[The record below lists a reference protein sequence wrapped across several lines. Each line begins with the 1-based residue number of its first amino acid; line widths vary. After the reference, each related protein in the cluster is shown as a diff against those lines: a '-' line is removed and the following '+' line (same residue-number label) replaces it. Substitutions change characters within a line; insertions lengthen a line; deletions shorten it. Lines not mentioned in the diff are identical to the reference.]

1 MIIRKKPPRK
11 LALHEPIRHENH
23 GRPQSRRDFL
33 GRGFLSGAAYIT
45 APTFFSLFANPRAA
59 QAALAPD
66 IDALRQQCGIAT
78 SGAGKIPFI
87 AFDLAGGA
95 NLNGSEALIGGQG
108 GQLDFLSAAGYANLG
123 LPGNMVPNSPNP
135 GSPTNNF
142 IDTSL
147 GLAWHSDGGMLR
159 GILSRTAAGTRAG
172 VNGAV
177 IGALS
182 ENDTMNNPH
191 NPMYGIWKAGADGQL
206 LTLIGSE
213 PTVSGG
219 NSLAPADM
227 IDLTV
232 TPTVVDQASDVTG
245 LVNTGQLGTLFAN
258 PSDAVSVLESIA
270 RISGGTDPNA
280 FGGKLGQVNMLTRDT
295 AIKTA
300 LRCGYVKSADL
311 VNTFG
316 NPASLN
322 PDLDT
327 NIVGSSGIFTQ
338 AEYAASSDF
347 KKTAAIM
354 KMVVNGFAG
363 AGTIE
368 MGGFD
373 YHGQGR
379 ATGEDRNFQA
389 GVCIGACLE
398 YAARVGL
405 PLMIYVFS
413 DGSVNAN
420 GMVDNTTDGRGKFMW
435 ASDNQ
440 TTAASIMLVYNP
452 KGRPA
457 LLHGAT
463 SQQIGYYDADG
474 SVNTTSS
481 PAANSVEQLVQTV
494 VLNYMALH
502 GQQGQFGTLFPTQGL
517 GSAAGQDAVTAFAP
531 IVNGKIGA

>member
-1 MIIRKKPPRK
+1 MIIRNKPPRK
-11 LALHEPIRHENH
+11 LALHEPIRHQNH
-23 GRPQSRRDFL
+23 GRPHSRRDFL
-33 GRGFLSGAAYIT
+33 GRGFLTGAAYIT

-66 IDALRQQCGIAT
+66 IDALRAQCGIAT

-135 GSPTNNF
+135 GSATNNF
-142 IDTSL
+142 VDTSL

-159 GILSRTAAGTRAG
+159 GILSRTAVATRAG

-177 IGALS
+177 IAALS

-213 PTVSGG
+213 PTMSGG

-227 IDLTV
+227 INLTV
-232 TPTVVDQASDVTG
+232 TPTVVKQASDVTG

-270 RISGGTDPNA
+270 RISGGTDLNA
-280 FGGKLGQVNMLTRDT
+280 FGGKLGQVNMLTRDS

-347 KKTAAIM
+347 QKTAAIM
-354 KMVVNGFAG
+354 KMVINGFAG

-368 MGGFD
+368 MGGYD

-398 YAARVGL
+398 YAARAGL

-420 GMVDNTTDGRGKFMW
+420 GMVDNTVDGRGKFMW

-494 VLNYMALH
+494 ILNYMALH

-517 GSAAGQDAVTAFAP
+517 GGAAALDAITAFAP

>member
-1 MIIRKKPPRK
+1 MIIRNKPPRK
-11 LALHEPIRHENH
+11 LALNEPIPHENH
-23 GRPQSRRDFL
+23 GKPHSRRDFL
-33 GRGFLSGAAYIT
+33 GRGLITGAAYIT
-45 APTFFSLFANPRAA
+45 APTFFSLFANPRQAE
-59 QAALAPD
+59 AALSND
-66 IDALRQQCGIAT
+66 IETLAQDCGIVT
-78 SGAGKIPFI
+78 QGAGKIPFI

-95 NLNGSEALIGGQG
+95 NLNGSEALIGGPG

-123 LPGNMVPNSPNP
+123 LPGDMTPNTASFVN
-135 GSPTNNF
+135 
-142 IDTSL
+142 TSL

-159 GILSRTAAGTRAG
+159 GILSRTAVGTRAG

-177 IGALS
+177 IAALS

-191 NPMYGIWKAGADGQL
+191 SPIYGIAKTGSNGAL

-219 NSLAPADM
+219 NSVAPADM
-227 IDLTV
+227 IDLTL

-245 LVNTGQLGTLFAN
+245 LVNTGQLGTLFTD
-258 PSDAVSVLESIA
+258 PSDAVAVLESIA
-270 RISGGTDPNA
+270 RISGGTDPSA
-280 FGGKLGQVNMLTRDT
+280 FGGKLGQVNMLTRDS

-311 VNTFG
+311 VDTFG
-316 NPASLN
+316 DPATLN
-322 PDLDT
+322 PDLDM
-327 NIVGSSGIFTQ
+327 NIVGGSGIFSK
-338 AEYAASSDF
+338 AEYDANSDYQ
-347 KKTAAIM
+347 KTAAIM
-354 KMVVNGFAG
+354 KMVVHGFAG

-398 YAARVGL
+398 YAARVGM
-405 PLMIYVFS
+405 PLMVYVFS
-413 DGSVNAN
+413 DGSLNAN
-420 GMVDNTTDGRGKFMW
+420 GMVDNTPDGRGKFMW

-452 KGRPA
+452 KSRPV
-457 LLHGAT
+457 LLHGTT
-463 SQQIGYYDADG
+463 SQQIGYYDPGG

-481 PAANSVEQLVQTV
+481 PAANSVEQLVETV

-502 GQQGQFGTLFPTQGL
+502 GTQGQFATLFPNQGL
-517 GSAAGQDAVTAFAP
+517 GNAAAQTAITAFAP
-531 IVNGKIGA
+531 IVNGKIA

>member
-23 GRPQSRRDFL
+23 GRPRSRRDFL
-33 GRGFLSGAAYIT
+33 GRGFLTGAAYIT
-45 APTFFSLFANPRAA
+45 APTFFSLFADPRVA
-59 QAALAPD
+59 QAALAAD
-66 IDALRQQCGIAT
+66 IEALKTQCGIAT

-123 LPGNMVPNSPNP
+123 LPGDMVPNSPNP
-135 GSPTNNF
+135 ASPTNNF
-142 IDTSL
+142 INSSL

-159 GILSRTAAGTRAG
+159 GILSRTAVATRAG
-172 VNGAV
+172 TNGAV
-177 IGALS
+177 IAALS

-219 NSLAPADM
+219 NSIAPADM

-270 RISGGTDPNA
+270 RISGGTDLNA

-316 NPASLN
+316 NPATLN
-322 PDLDT
+322 PSLDT
-327 NIVGSSGIFTQ
+327 NIVGGSGIFSQ
-338 AEYAASSDF
+338 AEYTASSDYQ
-347 KKTAAIM
+347 KTAAIM

-413 DGSVNAN
+413 DGSLNAN
-420 GMVDNTTDGRGKFMW
+420 GMVDNTVDGRGKFMW

-463 SQQIGYYDADG
+463 SQQIGYYDAGG

-494 VLNYMALH
+494 ILNYMALH
-502 GQQGQFGTLFPTQGL
+502 GQQGQFGTLFPNQGL
-517 GSAAGQDAVTAFAP
+517 GSGASLDAITAFEP
-531 IVNGKIGA
+531 IVNGKIGG

>member
-33 GRGFLSGAAYIT
+33 GRGFLTGAAYIT
-45 APTFFSLFANPRAA
+45 APTFFSLFANPRVA
-59 QAALAPD
+59 QAALAAD
-66 IDALRQQCGIAT
+66 IEALKTQCGIAT

-87 AFDLAGGA
+87 CFDLAGGA

-123 LPGNMVPNSPNP
+123 LPGDMVPNSPNP
-135 GSPTNNF
+135 ASPSNNF
-142 IDTSL
+142 VNSSL

-159 GILSRTAAGTRAG
+159 GILSRTAVATRAG
-172 VNGAV
+172 VNGSV
-177 IGALS
+177 IAALS

-219 NSLAPADM
+219 NSVAPADM
-227 IDLTV
+227 INLTV
-232 TPTVVDQASDVTG
+232 SPTVVDQASDVTG
-245 LVNTGQLGTLFAN
+245 LVNTGQLGTLFTN
-258 PSDAVSVLESIA
+258 PQDAVSVLESIE
-270 RISGGTDPNA
+270 RISGGTDLNA

-316 NPASLN
+316 NPATLN
-322 PDLDT
+322 PNLDT
-327 NIVGSSGIFTQ
+327 NIVGASGIFSA
-338 AEYAASSDF
+338 AEYAANSDYQ
-347 KKTAAIM
+347 TTGAIM
-354 KMVVNGFAG
+354 KMVINGFAG

-413 DGSVNAN
+413 DGSLNAN
-420 GMVDNTTDGRGKFMW
+420 GVVDNTPDGRGKYMW

-457 LLHGAT
+457 LLNGAA
-463 SQQIGYYDADG
+463 SNQIGYYDPDG

-494 VLNYMALH
+494 VLNYLALH
-502 GQQGQFGTLFPTQGL
+502 GEQGQFGTLFPTQGL
-517 GSAAGQDAVTAFAP
+517 GTAAALDAITAFAP
-531 IVNGKIGA
+531 IVNGKIGG

>member
-23 GRPQSRRDFL
+23 GRPHSRRDFL
-33 GRGFLSGAAYIT
+33 GRGFLTGAAYIT

-66 IDALRQQCGIAT
+66 IEALRQQCGIAT

-142 IDTSL
+142 IDSSL

-159 GILSRTAAGTRAG
+159 GILSRTALGTRAG

-177 IGALS
+177 IAALS

-227 IDLTV
+227 IDPTV
-232 TPTVVDQASDVTG
+232 MPTVVAQASDVTG
-245 LVNTGQLGTLFAN
+245 LVNTGQLGTLFTN

-270 RISGGTDPNA
+270 RISGGTNLNA

-311 VNTFG
+311 VDTFG
-316 NPASLN
+316 NPAALN

-354 KMVVNGFAG
+354 KMVINGFAG

-368 MGGFD
+368 MGGYD

-452 KGRPA
+452 KGRA
-457 LLHGAT
+457 TLLHGAT

-517 GSAAGQDAVTAFAP
+517 GSAAGQDAVTAFEP

>member
-1 MIIRKKPPRK
+1 MIIRTKPPRK
-11 LALHEPIRHENH
+11 LGLHEPIRHDNH

-33 GRGFLSGAAYIT
+33 GRGFLTGAAYIT
-45 APTFFSLFANPRAA
+45 APTFFSLFANPRKAH
-59 QAALAPD
+59 AALAGD

-123 LPGNMVPNSPNP
+123 LPGDMVPNSPNAA
-135 GSPTNNF
+135 SATNNF
-142 IDTSL
+142 VDTSL

-159 GILSRTAAGTRAG
+159 GIQSRTAVGTRANT
-172 VNGAV
+172 NGAV
-177 IGALS
+177 IAALS

-191 NPMYGIWKAGADGQL
+191 NPMYGIWKAGAGGQL

-219 NSLAPADM
+219 NSVAPADM

-245 LVNTGQLGTLFAN
+245 LVNTGQLGTLFTN

-280 FGGKLGQVNMLTRDT
+280 FGGKLGQVNMLTRDS

-311 VNTFG
+311 VDTFG
-316 NPASLN
+316 NPAALN
-322 PDLDT
+322 PDKDL
-327 NIVGSSGIFTQ
+327 NIVGGSGIFST
-338 AEYAASSDF
+338 AEYTANSDYQ
-347 KKTAAIM
+347 KTAAIM

-413 DGSVNAN
+413 DGSLNAN
-420 GMVDNTTDGRGKFMW
+420 GMVDNSVDGRGKLMW

-463 SQQIGYYDADG
+463 SQQIGFYDADG

-494 VLNYMALH
+494 ILNYMALH
-502 GQQGQFGTLFPTQGL
+502 GEQGQFGTLFPTQGL
-517 GSAAGQDAVTAFAP
+517 GSSAGLDAITAFAP

>member
-23 GRPQSRRDFL
+23 RRPQSRRDFL
-33 GRGFLSGAAYIT
+33 GRGFLTGAAYIT

-270 RISGGTDPNA
+270 RISGGTDPSA

>member
-1 MIIRKKPPRK
+1 MIIRNKPPRK
-11 LALHEPIRHENH
+11 LALNEPIRHENH
-23 GRPQSRRDFL
+23 GRPRSRRDFL
-33 GRGFLSGAAYIT
+33 GRGLITGAAYIT
-45 APTFFSLFANPRAA
+45 APTFFSLFANPRRAE
-59 QAALAPD
+59 AALASD
-66 IDALRQQCGIAT
+66 IQALAVDCGIVT
-78 SGAGKIPFI
+78 QGAGKIPFI

-123 LPGNMVPNSPNP
+123 LPGDMVPNSPNP

-142 IDTSL
+142 VNTSL

-159 GILSRTAAGTRAG
+159 GILSRTSVGTRAG

-177 IGALS
+177 IAALS

-191 NPMYGIWKAGADGQL
+191 SPIYGIAKTGSNGSL

-219 NSLAPADM
+219 NSVAPADM
-227 IDLTV
+227 IDLTL

-258 PSDAVSVLESIA
+258 PSDAVAVLESIA

-316 NPASLN
+316 NPATLN
-322 PDLDT
+322 PNLDT
-327 NIVGSSGIFTQ
+327 NIVGSSGIFSQ

-347 KKTAAIM
+347 QTTAAIM
-354 KMVVNGFAG
+354 KMVINGFAG

-389 GVCIGACLE
+389 GICIGACLE

-413 DGSVNAN
+413 DGSLNAN
-420 GMVDNTTDGRGKFMW
+420 GMVDNTPDGRGKFMW

-440 TTAASIMLVYNP
+440 TTAASIILVYNP
-452 KGRPA
+452 KGRPV

-463 SQQIGYYDADG
+463 SQQIGYYDPGG

-481 PAANSVEQLVQTV
+481 PAANSVEQLVETV
-494 VLNYMALH
+494 ILNYLALH
-502 GQQGQFGTLFPTQGL
+502 GTQGQFATLFPNQGL
-517 GSAAGQDAVTAFAP
+517 GNAAAQDAITAFEA
-531 IVNGKIGA
+531 IVNGKIA

>member
-33 GRGFLSGAAYIT
+33 GRGFLTGAAYIT

-270 RISGGTDPNA
+270 RISGGTDPSA
-280 FGGKLGQVNMLTRDT
+280 FGGKLRQVNMLTRDK

>member
-1 MIIRKKPPRK
+1 MIIRNKPPRK
-11 LALHEPIRHENH
+11 LALNEPIPHENH
-23 GRPQSRRDFL
+23 GRPHSRRDFL
-33 GRGFLSGAAYIT
+33 GRGLITGAAYIT
-45 APTFFSLFANPRAA
+45 APTFFSLFANPRQAE
-59 QAALAPD
+59 AALSAD
-66 IDALRQQCGIAT
+66 IETLAQDCGIVT
-78 SGAGKIPFI
+78 QGAGKIPFI

-123 LPGNMVPNSPNP
+123 LPGDMTPNNP
-135 GSPTNNF
+135 SFVN
-142 IDTSL
+142 TSL

-177 IGALS
+177 IPALS

-191 NPMYGIWKAGADGQL
+191 SPIYGIATTGSNGSL

-219 NSLAPADM
+219 NSVAPADM
-227 IDLTV
+227 INLTL

-245 LVNTGQLGTLFAN
+245 LVNTGQLGTLFPD

-270 RISGGTDPNA
+270 RISGGTDPSA
-280 FGGKLGQVNMLTRDT
+280 FGGKLAQVNMLTRDT

-311 VNTFG
+311 VDTFG
-316 NPASLN
+316 NPATLN

-327 NIVGSSGIFTQ
+327 NIVGGSGIFST
-338 AEYAASSDF
+338 AEYTANADYQ
-347 KKTAAIM
+347 KTAAIM
-354 KMVVNGFAG
+354 KMVVHGFAG

-368 MGGFD
+368 MSGFD

-398 YAARVGL
+398 YAARVGM
-405 PLMIYVFS
+405 PLMVYVFS
-413 DGSVNAN
+413 DGSLNAN
-420 GMVDNTTDGRGKFMW
+420 GMVDNTPDGRGKFMW

-452 KGRPA
+452 KSRPV
-457 LLHGAT
+457 LLHGTT
-463 SQQIGYYDADG
+463 SQQIGYYDPGG

-481 PAANSVEQLVQTV
+481 PAANSVEQLVETV
-494 VLNYMALH
+494 ILNYMALH
-502 GQQGQFGTLFPTQGL
+502 GTQGQFATLFPNQGL
-517 GSAAGQDAVTAFAP
+517 GNSAAQEAITAFEP
-531 IVNGKIGA
+531 IVNGKIS

>member
-23 GRPQSRRDFL
+23 GRPHSRRDFL
-33 GRGFLSGAAYIT
+33 GRGFLTGAAYIT
-45 APTFFSLFANPRAA
+45 APTFFSLFANPRVA
-59 QAALAPD
+59 QAALAAD
-66 IDALRQQCGIAT
+66 IEALKTQCGIAT

-123 LPGNMVPNSPNP
+123 LPGDMVPNSPNP
-135 GSPTNNF
+135 ASPTNNF
-142 IDTSL
+142 VNSSL

-159 GILSRTAAGTRAG
+159 GILSRTALATRAST
-172 VNGAV
+172 NGAV
-177 IGALS
+177 IAALS

-219 NSLAPADM
+219 NSVAPADM

-245 LVNTGQLGTLFAN
+245 LVNTGQLGTLFTN

-270 RISGGTDPNA
+270 RISGGTDLNS

-316 NPASLN
+316 NPATLN
-322 PDLDT
+322 PNLDT
-327 NIVGSSGIFTQ
+327 NIVGGSGIFTQ
-338 AEYAASSDF
+338 AEFAASSDYQ
-347 KKTAAIM
+347 KTAAIM

-413 DGSVNAN
+413 DGSLNAN
-420 GMVDNTTDGRGKFMW
+420 GMVDNTVDGRGKFMW

-452 KGRPA
+452 KGRPT

-463 SQQIGYYDADG
+463 SQQIGYYDTDG

-481 PAANSVEQLVQTV
+481 PAANSVEQLVETV
-494 VLNYMALH
+494 ILNYMALH
-502 GQQGQFGTLFPTQGL
+502 GDQGQFGTLFPNQGL
-517 GSAAGQDAVTAFAP
+517 GSAAGLDAITAFEP
-531 IVNGKIGA
+531 IVNGKIGG

>member
-1 MIIRKKPPRK
+1 MIIRNKPPRK

-23 GRPQSRRDFL
+23 GRPRTRRDFL
-33 GRGFLSGAAYIT
+33 GRGLITGAAYIT
-45 APTFFSLFANPRAA
+45 APTFFSLFANPRLAE
-59 QAALAPD
+59 AALAND
-66 IDALRQQCGIAT
+66 IQTLAQDCGIVT
-78 SGAGKIPFI
+78 QGAGKIPFI

-123 LPGNMVPNSPNP
+123 LPGDMVPNAPNP
-135 GSPTNNF
+135 KSPTNNW

-159 GILSRTAAGTRAG
+159 GILSRTAVGTRAG

-177 IGALS
+177 IPALS

-191 NPMYGIWKAGADGQL
+191 SPLYGIAMTGSNGAL

-219 NSLAPADM
+219 NSVAPADM
-227 IDLTV
+227 INPTLQ
-232 TPTVVDQASDVTG
+232 PTVVDQASDVTG
-245 LVNTGQLGTLFAN
+245 LVNTGQLGTLFTN
-258 PSDAVSVLESIA
+258 PSDAVAVLESIE

-316 NPASLN
+316 NPATLN
-322 PDLDT
+322 PNLDT
-327 NIVGSSGIFTQ
+327 NIVGSSGIFSQ
-338 AEYAASSDF
+338 AEYAASSDYQ
-347 KKTAAIM
+347 TTGAIM
-354 KMVVNGFAG
+354 KMVINGFAG

-398 YAARVGL
+398 YAARVGM
-405 PLMIYVFS
+405 PLMLYIFS
-413 DGSVNAN
+413 DGSLNAN
-420 GMVDNTTDGRGKFMW
+420 GMVDNTPDGRGKFMW

-440 TTAASIMLVYNP
+440 TTAASIILVYNP
-452 KGRPA
+452 KSRPM

-463 SQQIGYYDADG
+463 SQQIGFYDPGG
-474 SVNTTSS
+474 SVDTTGS
-481 PAANSVEQLVQTV
+481 PAANSVEQLVETV
-494 VLNYMALH
+494 ILNYMALH
-502 GQQGQFGTLFPTQGL
+502 GTQGQFASLFPNQGL
-517 GSAAGQDAVTAFAP
+517 GNSAAQEAVTAFAP
-531 IVNGKIGA
+531 IVNGKLA

>member
-1 MIIRKKPPRK
+1 MIIRTKPPRK
-11 LALHEPIRHENH
+11 LALHEPIRHDNH

-33 GRGFLSGAAYIT
+33 ARGFLTGAAYIT
-45 APTFFSLFANPRAA
+45 APTFFSLFANPRVA
-59 QAALAPD
+59 QAALASD

-123 LPGNMVPNSPNP
+123 LPGDMVPNSPNP
-135 GSPTNNF
+135 GSATNNF
-142 IDTSL
+142 VDTSL

-172 VNGAV
+172 TNGAV
-177 IGALS
+177 IAALS

-191 NPMYGIWKAGADGQL
+191 NPMYGIWKAGAGGQL

-219 NSLAPADM
+219 NSVAPADM

-245 LVNTGQLGTLFAN
+245 LVNTGQLGTLFSN
-258 PSDAVSVLESIA
+258 PGDAVSVLESIA

-316 NPASLN
+316 NPAALN

-327 NIVGSSGIFTQ
+327 NIVGGSGIFSS
-338 AEYAASSDF
+338 AEYAANSDYQ
-347 KKTAAIM
+347 KTAAIM
-354 KMVVNGFAG
+354 KMVINGFAG

-413 DGSVNAN
+413 DGSLNAN
-420 GMVDNTTDGRGKFMW
+420 GMVDNSVDGRGKLMW

-463 SQQIGYYDADG
+463 SQQIGFYDADG

-494 VLNYMALH
+494 ILNYMALH
-502 GQQGQFGTLFPTQGL
+502 GEQGQFGTLFPTQGL
-517 GSAAGQDAVTAFAP
+517 GSGASLDAITAFAP

>member
-1 MIIRKKPPRK
+1 MIIRNKPPRK
-11 LALHEPIRHENH
+11 LALHEPIRHPNH
-23 GRPQSRRDFL
+23 GRPHSRRDFL
-33 GRGFLSGAAYIT
+33 GRGFLTGAAYIT

-66 IDALRQQCGIAT
+66 IDALRVQCGIAT

-142 IDTSL
+142 VDTSL

-159 GILSRTAAGTRAG
+159 GILSRTAVATRAG

-177 IGALS
+177 IAALS

-227 IDLTV
+227 INLTV
-232 TPTVVDQASDVTG
+232 TPTVVKQASDVTG
-245 LVNTGQLGTLFAN
+245 LVNTGQLGTLFAS

-280 FGGKLGQVNMLTRDT
+280 FGGKLGQVNMLTRDA

-311 VNTFG
+311 VDTFG

-347 KKTAAIM
+347 QKTAAIM
-354 KMVVNGFAG
+354 KMVINGFAG

-368 MGGFD
+368 MGGYD

-398 YAARVGL
+398 YAARAGL

-420 GMVDNTTDGRGKFMW
+420 GMVDNTVDGRGKFMW

-494 VLNYMALH
+494 ILNYMALH

-517 GSAAGQDAVTAFAP
+517 GSAAALDAITAFAP

>member
-33 GRGFLSGAAYIT
+33 GRGFLTGAAYIT

-270 RISGGTDPNA
+270 RISGGTDPSA

>member
-23 GRPQSRRDFL
+23 GRPHSRRDFL
-33 GRGFLSGAAYIT
+33 GRGFLTGAAYIT

-123 LPGNMVPNSPNP
+123 LPGDMVPNSPNP

-142 IDTSL
+142 INSSL

-159 GILSRTAAGTRAG
+159 GILSRTAVATRAG
-172 VNGAV
+172 TNGAV
-177 IGALS
+177 IAALS

-191 NPMYGIWKAGADGQL
+191 NPMYGIWKAGAGGQL

-219 NSLAPADM
+219 NSIAPADM

-258 PSDAVSVLESIA
+258 PNDAVSVLESIA

-311 VNTFG
+311 VDTFG
-316 NPASLN
+316 NPAALN

-327 NIVGSSGIFTQ
+327 NIVGGSGIFTQ

-347 KKTAAIM
+347 RKTAAIM
-354 KMVVNGFAG
+354 KMVINGFAG

-413 DGSVNAN
+413 DGSLNAN
-420 GMVDNTTDGRGKFMW
+420 GMVDNTVDGRGKFMW

-452 KGRPA
+452 KGRPT

-494 VLNYMALH
+494 ILNYMALH

-517 GSAAGQDAVTAFAP
+517 GSGAALDAITAFEP